1 MALKYRGISDE
12 CPYDLVSGS
21 IAECP
26 RFDPQVVFDRPD
38 GSILTCS
45 HARCSIDYLAG
56 DGGGDAGF
64 YLRCVLRTGELE
76 AERDFVVPLD

>member
-1 MALKYRGISDE
+1 MALRYRGISDE

-26 RFDPQVVFDRPD
+26 RFDPQVFDRPD

-45 HARCSIDYLAG
+45 HARSSIDYHAG
-56 DGGGDAGF
+56 DGGDAGF
-64 YLRCVLRTGELE
+64 YLRCVLRTGELVV
-76 AERDFVVPLD
+76 EREFVVPLD

>member
-1 MALKYRGISDE
+1 MALRYRGISDE
-12 CPYDLVSGS
+12 CPYELVSGS

-45 HARCSIDYLAG
+45 HVRSSIDYPAG
-56 DGGGDAGF
+56 DGGDAAF

>member
-1 MALKYRGISDE
+1 MAPTYGGVSDE

-38 GSILTCS
+38 GPIFTCS

-56 DGGGDAGF
+56 DDGSDATF
-64 YLRCVLRTGELE
+64 YLRCMLRTGEFE
-76 AERDFVVPLD
+76 AEREFLVPLD